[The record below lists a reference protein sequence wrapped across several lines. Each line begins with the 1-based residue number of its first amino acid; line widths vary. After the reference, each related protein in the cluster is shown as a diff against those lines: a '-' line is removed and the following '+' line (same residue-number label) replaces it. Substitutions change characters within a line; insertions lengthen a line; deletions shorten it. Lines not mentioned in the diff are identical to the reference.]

1 MVNRHKQLPLQNS
14 CMGVPWVSGNGEKHL
29 ECWSLGAEVPTEGPH
44 AEVSDRDFGWGQMGD
59 AEKFSTQVALS
70 NFLFHPFSHFL

>member
-44 AEVSDRDFGWGQMGD
+44 AEVSDRDFGWGQMDPNG
-59 AEKFSTQVALS
+59 
-70 NFLFHPFSHFL
+70 